1 MLGFLELQKSW
12 RYSYLFYVP
21 ESLWGSMWKSLTDSH
36 EPLVL
41 TSMKV
46 VPKSYLGMERKIKIQ
61 PKTTYQ
67 FLQVFNG
74 ILELTDKELDVLSRF
89 IDMSETINLCSAET
103 KRSVAESMGIDN
115 PNTLNIY
122 VKRLKD
128 KGAIKKTKNGY
139 KVSKLLERNPKVII
153 EIT

>member
-1 MLGFLELQKSW
+1 
-12 RYSYLFYVP
+12 
-21 ESLWGSMWKSLTDSH
+21 
-36 EPLVL
+36 
-41 TSMKV
+41 
-46 VPKSYLGMERKIKIQ
+46 MERKIKIQ
-61 PKTTYQ
+61 PQTTYQ

-74 ILELTDKELDVLSRF
+74 ILELTDKEMNVLALF
-89 IDMSETINLCSAET
+89 IDLSETINLCSADT
-103 KRSVAESMGIDN
+103 KKAVAESMGIDN

-139 KVSKLLERNPKVII
+139 KVSKLIERNSKVVI

>member
-1 MLGFLELQKSW
+1 MLKL
-12 RYSYLFYVP
+12 YLR
-21 ESLWGSMWKSLTDSH
+21 
-36 EPLVL
+36 
-41 TSMKV
+41 
-46 VPKSYLGMERKIKIQ
+46 MERKIKIQ

-74 ILELTDKELDVLSRF
+74 IMELT
-89 IDMSETINLCSAET
+89 ETINLCSVESKKA
-103 KRSVAESMGIDN
+103 VAESMSIDN

-128 KGAIKKTKNGY
+128 KGAIQKTKNGY
-139 KVSKLLERNPKVII
+139 KVSKLLERNPKVVI

>member
-1 MLGFLELQKSW
+1 
-12 RYSYLFYVP
+12 
-21 ESLWGSMWKSLTDSH
+21 
-36 EPLVL
+36 
-41 TSMKV
+41 
-46 VPKSYLGMERKIKIQ
+46 MERKIKIQ
-61 PKTTYQ
+61 PQTTYQ

-89 IDMSETINLCSAET
+89 IDLSETINLCSAEA
-103 KRSVAESMGIDN
+103 KRAVAESMGIEN

-128 KGAIKKTKNGY
+128 KGAIQKTKNGY
-139 KVSKLLERNPKVII
+139 KVSKLIERNSKVVI